1 MGFDPSFL
9 VSDKMRLLTFDLAVR
24 AGASR
29 LMEI

>member
-9 VSDKMRLLTFDLAVR
+9 VSDNMRLLTFDLAAR

-29 LMEI
+29 I